1 MITLTSTNRS
11 FSPAGLFKPL
21 DDFLRTSSV
30 GEFFSRLLMI
40 RAFAAHLRAVSSA
53 QALANV
59 LEGLWQYYAQVCCVA
74 ALTFSCNI
82 FCELLIV

>member
-1 MITLTSTNRS
+1 
-11 FSPAGLFKPL
+11 
-21 DDFLRTSSV
+21 
-30 GEFFSRLLMI
+30 MI